1 MATSKQAAHGV
12 FWNTVERI
20 ATQGISFVVMLLL
33 ARLLGPHSYG
43 LVTLAATVALIGQM
57 LLGESFSQAL
67 IQEKNIEPLH
77 ISSLFWLLAGLG
89 LLATAGQFAAA
100 PQIAR
105 LFGQPDL
112 VPILRTLSPLLLL
125 AALQAVPAAL
135 FKRELN
141 FRALA
146 TASTTGTLLGG
157 IAGVSLAFAGFGVWS
172 LVANLLVQN
181 SVVSATIWRKS
192 RFSPAFTFSRP
203 HLRALWAYG
212 QYTLLLR
219 IAAFVANQS
228 PRLIVGYLFGPAALG
243 AFSLGLR
250 IVEILYQ
257 LLVIPATNVL
267 VPLIAKIRETPS
279 RLEGAILGATQLV
292 TMVAVPVYIAL
303 AITAPIAI
311 PLIFGEKWSASVP
324 LVQLLSIYGVI
335 ASCGLIWQSIL
346 GGLGRPDVALKT
358 TMVAAFTSVTVLL
371 LGARW
376 GLTAAAAAF
385 VFRGYI
391 TFPFMPLVL
400 AKLTGISAARQYRV
414 FLPVA
419 AATAI
424 MAGVVCALLTAL
436 DGRFPPPLLLA
447 IVLTAGAAA
456 YAATLLVVARAAL
469 QKGLA
474 MLGQLPPRQSPA

>member
-1 MATSKQAAHGV
+1 
-12 FWNTVERI
+12 
-20 ATQGISFVVMLLL
+20 
-33 ARLLGPHSYG
+33 

-57 LLGESFSQAL
+57 LLGETFSQAL
-67 IQEKNIEPLH
+67 IQQKSIEPLH

-89 LLATAGQFAAA
+89 FLAAAGQFAAA

-112 VPILRTLSPLLLL
+112 TAILRTLSPLLLL

-135 FKRELN
+135 FKRDLN

-146 TASTTGTLLGG
+146 AASASGTLLGG
-157 IAGVSLAFAGFGVWS
+157 IAGVASAFAGFGVWS
-172 LVANLLVQN
+172 LVINLLVQN
-181 SVVSATIWRKS
+181 SVVTATIWRRS
-192 RFSPAFTFSRP
+192 GFCPALAFSRP
-203 HLRALWAYG
+203 HLRALWSYG

-250 IVEILYQ
+250 IIEMLYQ
-257 LLVIPATNVL
+257 LLVMPATNVI
-267 VPLIAKIRETPS
+267 VPLIAKIREFPP

-292 TMVAVPVYIAL
+292 SMVAVPVYIAL
-303 AITAPIAI
+303 ALTAPILI
-311 PLIFGEKWSASVP
+311 PLTFGARWTASVP

-358 TMVAAFTSVTVLL
+358 TMLAAVTSVTVLL

-385 VFRGYI
+385 VLRGYI

-400 AKLTGISAARQYRV
+400 AKLTGIPAARQYGV
-414 FLPVA
+414 FIPVA
-419 AATAI
+419 VATTV
-424 MAGVVCALLTAL
+424 MAGAVSALLTVLA
-436 DGRFPPPLLLA
+436 GRLSPPLLLTT
-447 IVLTAGAAA
+447 VLAAGAAV
-456 YAATLLVVARAAL
+456 YVATLLVVARAAL
-469 QKGLA
+469 QKGLT
-474 MLGQLPPRQSPA
+474 MLGHLHPRQSPA